1 MRLIG
6 LTGGVGSGKSTVA
19 AILRDLGAA
28 VVDADQGARAVV
40 EPGTTGFDAVVKE
53 FGQGV
58 VRDGRLDRDK
68 LGALVFGDPAARE
81 RLNQITHPLIR
92 EWMAARTAEALQT
105 HETVIQDV
113 PLLYENSLE
122 SLFSSVILVY
132 APAEI
137 QVRRLVEGRSF
148 TEERARSVIAAQMPI
163 DEKRRRD
170 AHIIDNSRTEEETRS
185 QVKRLWSEL
194 SAG

>member
-28 VVDADQGARAVV
+28 VVDADEGARAVV